1 MAECDYNPPAP
12 APNQFPSNSISSIGG
27 GDVSIEFRYIPL
39 TNWMTVATQSIG
51 IDISMELPLN
61 SFALTLSHF
70 SAEYGGSQYGS
81 IPWMGHLGTRP
92 GSVRDSYHN
101 VGKAFDLAWVHW
113 EGGAISRPYH
123 SAEEASNVTAHR
135 RLLGVEAALR
145 KSFGY
150 VLNRHISDHHNHFHV
165 DNWCP
170 LALRLRRRRDIP
182 PDHESAAYT
191 SSAYFV
197 QDCID
202 AFTDVSIDIDGDWGP
217 QSKAG
222 FKVLISELGME
233 CLDPVRNINEY
244 MLLLDYVMMHGFSD
258 ELAGAYRWG
267 DNVLR

>member
-27 GDVSIEFRYIPL
+27 GDVSIEFRYAVPS
-39 TNWMTVATQSIG
+39 NWMSLPTQSIG

-70 SAEYGGSQYGS
+70 SAEYGGSRYGS
-81 IPWMGHLGTRP
+81 IQWMGHLGTQP
-92 GSVRDSYHN
+92 GTVRNSYHN

-113 EGGAISRPYH
+113 QGSAISRPLY
-123 SAEEASNVTAHR
+123 SAEEASNLTTHR

-150 VLNRHISDHHNHFHV
+150 VLNRHINNHHNHFHV
-165 DNWCP
+165 DNGCP

-182 PDHESAAYT
+182 SGHKAAAYT

-197 QDCID
+197 QDCIK
-202 AFTDVSIDIDGDWGP
+202 AFTDVSVATDGDWGE

-222 FKVLISELGME
+222 FKVLISDLGME

-244 MLLLDYVMMHGFSD
+244 MLLLDYVMMHAFSD
-258 ELAGAYRWG
+258 QRAGSYRWG
-267 DNVLR
+267 DNAIA